1 MSEREQLDIARVALR
16 DISNATILPPVDQDD
31 LTLLA
36 ERLIYVAVTAQRALV
51 RTKPA
56 AKG

>member
-1 MSEREQLDIARVALR
+1 MSEREQLEIARVALR
-16 DISNATILPPVDQDD
+16 DIFNATIVPPVDQAD

-51 RTKPA
+51 RTRPA